1 MFEYEDAILGKMVEV
16 GSPAKLNK
24 TPGRLKWAN
33 KPVGLDN
40 EFVLRKFL
48 GLRTYQINA
57 LAEKKIIGKWVEN
70 PPGRKPP
77 NDWDGKAGV
86 IM

>member
-1 MFEYEDAILGKMVEV
+1 MVEV
-16 GSPAKLNK
+16 NSPAKLSK
-24 TPGRLKWAN
+24 TPPRIKWAN
-33 KPVGLDN
+33 KPVGMDN

-48 GLRTYQINA
+48 GLRTYQIEA
-57 LAEKKIIGKWVEN
+57 LSENKIIGKWVDN

-77 NDWDGKAGV
+77 NDWDGKAGI